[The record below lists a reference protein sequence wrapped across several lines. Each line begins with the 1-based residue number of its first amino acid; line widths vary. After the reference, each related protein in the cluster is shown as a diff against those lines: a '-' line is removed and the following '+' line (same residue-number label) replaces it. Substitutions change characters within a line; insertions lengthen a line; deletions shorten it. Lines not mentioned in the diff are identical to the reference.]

1 MGRNVVVMA
10 KYEVQPTG
18 QFKKDLKLAKKRGL
32 DLNELFAV
40 VEMLAN
46 DVELPEKHHNHL
58 LHGDYNG
65 YWECHINPDW
75 LLLYEKDIEIRVLSL
90 YRTGSH
96 ADIFG

>member
-1 MGRNVVVMA
+1 MA

-18 QFKKDLKLAKKRGL
+18 QFKKDLKSAKKRGL

-46 DVELPEKHHNHL
+46 DIELPEKHHNHL

-75 LLLYEKDIEIRVLSL
+75 LLLTSDALFVSNSAFFMKKRK
-90 YRTGSH
+90 
-96 ADIFG
+96 